1 MPHKFDMCGKKGL
14 NTKAGRMKL
23 RLQLITLSLGLMW
36 AASVSAQMSAQDH
49 ATHHPSQKQTPA
61 ARPSTNPSPGTSS
74 GMTGMPSASASPASS
89 RMGGQMGGMME
100 GGMGKMM
107 EGMGASPPKEL
118 YPSLM
123 DLPNLPP
130 ERRAEIE
137 RLAHDRMTASREQMS
152 AAATRLS
159 EAAEREDYA
168 AMQQA
173 AAQMREAL
181 AQFESGLAAHR
192 ALAEGKAPRN
202 VALQWFKQ
210 DMNLLPAASIEP
222 SHGLFG
228 LSWFHYFVMF
238 ILTAFAAVT
247 VWMYFHKMRRA
258 EALLAQLVSGAAP
271 APGRAAATP
280 AATAEIFTASSAAP
294 VAPVVAAKWAGQ
306 LRIARIFQ
314 ETPDV
319 KTFRFAQPEGGE
331 FLPFTFD
338 PGQFLTVSVN
348 VDGQE
353 LKRSYSISSSPCCQG
368 WCEITVKHVAGG
380 RVSAYLHEQV
390 REGDLLNVSAPSGR
404 FTFRGKEAPSVV
416 FIAGGVGVTPLMS
429 SIRYLT
435 DQSWPG
441 EIFLI
446 YACASLKD
454 IIFREELEYLRQRHP
469 NLHITVTLNREDS
482 ADWKGAR
489 GYVNKDLL
497 LSAVPDI
504 AARRVHLC
512 GPPPMMEAVKKLLA
526 EIGVPTEQVKT
537 ELFLSPEPRRV
548 PSAEPVTVASAPAQA
563 VPAPVC
569 TFARSGKS
577 ALLLPNKTV
586 LEASEEVGVNIDN
599 SCRQGYCGVCK
610 VKLLAGSVTMGVEDA
625 LDENEKAQNIILAC
639 QAKSTGDVTVE
650 A

>member
-1 MPHKFDMCGKKGL
+1 
-14 NTKAGRMKL
+14 
-23 RLQLITLSLGLMW
+23 
-36 AASVSAQMSAQDH
+36 
-49 ATHHPSQKQTPA
+49 
-61 ARPSTNPSPGTSS
+61 
-74 GMTGMPSASASPASS
+74 MTGMPSASASPAAGG
-89 RMGGQMGGMME
+89 MGGQMGGMME

-137 RLAHDRMTASREQMS
+137 RLAHDRMTAGREQM
-152 AAATRLS
+152 ATAATRLS
-159 EAAEREDYA
+159 DAAVREDYA

-173 AAQMREAL
+173 ASQMREAL
-181 AQFESGLAAHR
+181 AQFESGVAAHR

-202 VALQWFKQ
+202 VSLQWFKQ
-210 DMNLLPAASIEP
+210 DMNLLPAASTEP

-238 ILTAFAAVT
+238 NLTAFAAVM

-258 EALLAQLVSGAAP
+258 EALLSQLASGTAAP
-271 APGRAAATP
+271 AVGSAGATP
-280 AATAEIFTASSAAP
+280 AATAAIFTAPSAAP

-306 LRIARIFQ
+306 LRVARIFQ
-314 ETPDV
+314 ETPEV
-319 KTFRFAQPEGGE
+319 KTFRFAPPEGGE

-338 PGQFLTVSVN
+338 PGQFLTVSVKG
-348 VDGQE
+348 DGQE

-390 REGDLLNVSAPSGR
+390 RDGDLLNVSAPSGR

-446 YACASLKD
+446 YACASRKD
-454 IIFREELEYLRQRHP
+454 IIFREELEYLQQRHP
-469 NLHITVTLNREDS
+469 TLHITITLSKEDLP
-482 ADWKGAR
+482 DWQGAR
-489 GYVNKDLL
+489 GYVTKELL
-497 LSAVPDI
+497 LGAVPDI

-512 GPPPMMEAVKKLLA
+512 GPPPMMEAVKKVLA

-537 ELFLSPEPRRV
+537 ELFLSPEPRRI
-548 PSAEPVTVASAPAQA
+548 PTAEPTTAPASTARA
-563 VPAPVC
+563 VQAPVC

-577 ALLLPNKTV
+577 ALLPPNKTV
-586 LEASEEVGVNIDN
+586 LEASEDVGVNIDN

-610 VKLLAGSVTMGVEDA
+610 VKLLAGRVTMGVEDA
-625 LDENEKAQNIILAC
+625 LDENDKAQNIILAC
-639 QAKSTGDVTVE
+639 QAKSTSDVTVE